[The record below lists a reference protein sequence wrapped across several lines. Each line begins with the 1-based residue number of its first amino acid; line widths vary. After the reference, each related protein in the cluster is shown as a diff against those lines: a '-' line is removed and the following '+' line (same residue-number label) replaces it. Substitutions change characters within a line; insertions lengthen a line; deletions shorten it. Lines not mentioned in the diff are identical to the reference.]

1 MVAAAGINVSLR
13 TNFYVTAVR
22 GTSTPANG
30 QRKVTLL
37 LGHMILMG
45 AQWALTEVRL
55 GQQDWKKSFDHR
67 IWHDFILTFQCKL
80 KINSLHVMSQYKC
93 GVGAVS

>member
-1 MVAAAGINVSLR
+1 MVAGAGINVSLR
-13 TNFYVTAVR
+13 TNFYFFVTAVR
-22 GTSTPANG
+22 GTSTS
-30 QRKVTLL
+30 QSEVTLL

-45 AQWALTEVRL
+45 AAQWALTEVRL

-67 IWHDFILTFQCKL
+67 IWHDFILTFQCRL

>member
-1 MVAAAGINVSLR
+1 MLPQSEEPP
-13 TNFYVTAVR
+13 
-22 GTSTPANG
+22 PATG